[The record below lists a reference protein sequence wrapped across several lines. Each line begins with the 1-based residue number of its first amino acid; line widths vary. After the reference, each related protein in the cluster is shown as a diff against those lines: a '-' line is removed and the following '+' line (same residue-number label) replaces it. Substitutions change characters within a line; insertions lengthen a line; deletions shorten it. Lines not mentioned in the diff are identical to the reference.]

1 MRYKVRTISKKIES
15 LSSTKK
21 QATNKEKTIV
31 INELRL
37 KYPLSILLNI
47 LDISK
52 SSYYYNVK
60 VMNKEDK
67 DSEIKTKIKTI
78 FEKNKGRYGYR
89 RITLTLKNQGENINH
104 KKVKRLMRVLGLYGT
119 TPKAK
124 YKSYKGDLNGSVK
137 NLILDK

>member
-1 MRYKVRTISKKIES
+1 M
-15 LSSTKK
+15 
-21 QATNKEKTIV
+21 
-31 INELRL
+31 
-37 KYPLSILLNI
+37 SILLNI

-104 KKVKRLMRVLGLYGT
+104 KKVKRLMRVLGVYGT

-137 NLILDK
+137 NLLLDK